1 MSRLNG
7 TLSGTKLGAFLDIS
21 EFHSEYSKEDG
32 ILGAGY
38 LTYVWD
44 CKSLDVL

>member
-1 MSRLNG
+1 MSRINR
-7 TLSGTKLGAFLDIS
+7 TLSGTKLGAFLDMCG
-21 EFHSEYSKEDG
+21 FHSEYSKEDG

-44 CKSLDVL
+44 CKSLDAL